1 MSQPLGD
8 ITPEEFQDAAGFLT
22 DWLSSYLSK
31 DSYPEPVLSQVEP
44 GELLKTQPKEPPLK
58 GQNPR
63 EVLEEFERGLVWA
76 EMKAC
81 LLERLEL
88 IRSELELPDDLKP
101 EGAST
106 VKELQIEAQ
115 SVRYMMQLPEILRLS
130 PEEMGVILKEDDDG

>member
-1 MSQPLGD
+1 M
-8 ITPEEFQDAAGFLT
+8 T
-22 DWLSSYLSK
+22 LSL
-31 DSYPEPVLSQVEP
+31 
-44 GELLKTQPKEPPLK
+44 
-58 GQNPR
+58 

-115 SVRYMMQLPEILRLS
+115 SVRYMMQLPDILRLS